1 MTIARQ
7 KIDIIA
13 NMPNILTN
21 KMSMLNQ
28 AVSHLDKMLNS
39 LSYKNV
45 LRRGYAI
52 VRDENNKIISNS
64 GAGRPATIEFNDG
77 IMKL

>member
-1 MTIARQ
+1 M
-7 KIDIIA
+7 
-13 NMPNILTN
+13 NL
-21 KMSMLNQ
+21 LNQ
-28 AVSHLDKMLNS
+28 NMTHIGNMLNS

-64 GAGRPATIEFNDG
+64 GDGRPATIEFNDG
-77 IMKL
+77 VIKL